1 MESKGHFSERREV
14 NYTPEDIRFTCRN
27 NILYATFLGWPGE
40 NSVIRFNQD
49 ESSSFATIKRLEA
62 SEIESVRML
71 GVDRELEFAM
81 TRNGLEIK
89 GPSEPPCQ
97 HAFVYKIVRKEP
109 FES

>member
-1 MESKGHFSERREV
+1 
-14 NYTPEDIRFTCRN
+14 
-27 NILYATFLGWPGE
+27 
-40 NSVIRFNQD
+40 
-49 ESSSFATIKRLEA
+49 
-62 SEIESVRML
+62 ML

>member
-1 MESKGHFSERREV
+1 M
-14 NYTPEDIRFTCRN
+14 
-27 NILYATFLGWPGE
+27 YATFLGWPGE